1 MDERGSTIEAA
12 ELDVANHY
20 RHSSLR
26 ERIIEHIFVGDAL
39 RELWRDG
46 VTDVEVLRSEF
57 DAHGYDL
64 VMSRGQII
72 RHIQFKTS
80 TRNRPLRVSISRH
93 LFEKPSGCVI
103 WIKVSADLKLEPF
116 YWLGGEPG
124 EALTAT
130 RDLRSAKGRR
140 NKDGE
145 RLERAN
151 HVYIP
156 DAQFELI
163 PTLRGVLEK
172 LFGDLA
178 TLREPQRG

>member
-1 MDERGSTIEAA
+1 MDRRLATTECVEM
-12 ELDVANHY
+12 DVANHY

-64 VMSRGQII
+64 VMSRGRVL
-72 RHIQFKTS
+72 RHIQLKAS
-80 TRNRPLRVSISRH
+80 TRNKPFRVSLSRS

-124 EALTAT
+124 EPLSASH
-130 RDLRSAKGRR
+130 DLRAAKGRR
-140 NKDGE
+140 NKDGT
-145 RLERAN
+145 RLERPN
-151 HVYIP
+151 HVYVP
-156 DAQFELI
+156 DTQFELI
-163 PTLRGVLEK
+163 PTLREILGK
-172 LFGDLA
+172 LLGTLA
-178 TLREPQRG
+178 